1 MKKIQRNLIFGLGIF
16 LMIGMYMPG
25 MAISEPEKLYAK
37 GTVDAVKFYEQYND
51 GLTFVEE
58 TEGTGV
64 IYCVLKNDRKNMT
77 YRNIGWQFHIY
88 SGEEYLETVIY
99 KLGGDYFRLADIQ
112 YTEDGRY
119 QYELFGLRVGNLKSR
134 ISMEVRDRM
143 EQGTC
148 SIRVDSCIAP
158 AKDGLI
164 DGFMDDYKMR
174 GNVLCTYEQVMACTQ
189 LTADEKAGLK
199 DAFGKSVQQLFYMVS
214 AEGDEGIE
222 QIQGTG
228 SYCYGD
234 RARLKAVVRD
244 GYLFCDWNNG
254 RKYYTKAINFR
265 VYRDTAFVVS
275 TVSNQPPEI
284 YAQDMYFSL
293 EQAKK
298 GLITE
303 EVLGE
308 HVYAQDMEDGRISY
322 GNHLH
327 NSLVLIDYAPE
338 DMTSFQKAGSVTET
352 FCATDSGGNT
362 VKKTVWIH
370 LVDTAPATGRI
381 AYGEPRWISRRYF
394 EKEDRS
400 LLSEEA
406 GGLPGDSCW
415 VVDEE
420 YRMLL
425 QEVLWREEEK

>member
-1 MKKIQRNLIFGLGIF
+1 MKKIKRNLVF
-16 LMIGMYMPG
+16 LIAIVFMVGMHMSG
-25 MAISEPEKLYAK
+25 MDISEPEKIYAK
-37 GTVDAVKFYEQYND
+37 GTVDAVKFYEQYKD

-64 IYCVLKNDRKNMT
+64 IYCVLKNDRENMT

-99 KLGGDYFRLADIQ
+99 KLGGDYFRLEDIQ
-112 YTEDGRY
+112 YTEGGKY

-134 ISMEVRDRM
+134 ISTKVRDQM

-164 DGFMDDYKMR
+164 DGFMDDNKIR
-174 GNVLCTYEQVMACTQ
+174 GNVLCTYEQVMLSTQ
-189 LTADEKAGLK
+189 LTAYEKAELK
-199 DAFGKSVQQLFYMVS
+199 NAFGKSVLQLFYTVS

-234 RARLKAVVRD
+234 MARLKAVVRD
-244 GYLFCDWNNG
+244 GYLFHDWSES
-254 RKYYTKAINFR
+254 RRYYTKEISFR
-265 VYRDTAFVVS
+265 VFRDTAFIVS
-275 TVSNQPPEI
+275 TISNLPPEI

-293 EQAKK
+293 EQAQK

-308 HVYAQDMEDGRISY
+308 HVYAQDREDGRISY
-322 GNHLH
+322 GRHRR

-338 DMTSFQKAGSVTET
+338 DMTAFQKAGSVTET

-362 VKKTVWIH
+362 VTKTVWIH
-370 LVDTAPATGRI
+370 LVDITPATGRE
-381 AYGEPRWISRRYF
+381 AFGEPRWISRRYF

-400 LLSEEA
+400 LLAEEE
-406 GGLPGDSCW
+406 GGLPEDSCW

-420 YRMLL
+420 YRTLL